1 MVYNTKGKSL
11 GLASIVEWAIV
22 NSSKNITI
30 WDRDLRFSL
39 VGEWFEEKYGYE
51 IGGSSDLKDVGRL
64 FYEFLDVEDEYN
76 TQLLDNNDGGAPE
89 IIQYINSLYNK
100 YEKEL
105 NIKVNTLDDMPEYK
119 IIMYVT
125 DSPGAFMAYNYL
137 NHLIFSKESHNFIKD
152 IMNKYSVNLN
162 SIKDSIGD
170 WYEKRFNM
178 PVSKVDLSNVKSLV

>member
-1 MVYNTKGKSL
+1 MGYDD
-11 GLASIVEWAIV
+11 
-22 NSSKNITI
+22 IT
-30 WDRDLRFSL
+30 RM
-39 VGEWFEEKYGYE
+39 
-51 IGGSSDLKDVGRL
+51 
-64 FYEFLDVEDEYN
+64 
-76 TQLLDNNDGGAPE
+76 
-89 IIQYINSLYNK
+89 
-100 YEKEL
+100 EKEL

-125 DSPGAFMAYNYL
+125 DSPGAFMTYNYL

-178 PVSKVDLSNVKSLV
+178 SVSKVDLSNVKSLV